1 MNKLTEEQIFKA
13 LEWHTNEEENDCIEC
28 PYKERKY
35 FGNCVEFLL
44 KDILNLLNRQKAEI
58 ERLKI
63 RNKTLTEITNNYDWK
78 FKKAKSEARK
88 EFAERVKPI
97 FKEMFDLMIDD
108 DEGKCI
114 IENCK
119 KHSSVPCMNEYCIKE
134 NKEAWLT
141 KIDNLLKEM
150 EGD

>member
-58 ERLKI
+58 ERLKYNLKAVLDERADHSDAI
-63 RNKTLTEITNNYDWK
+63 NEFIKRFEKKIKDVKFTIGQSWEIQS
-78 FKKAKSEARK
+78 ALK
-88 EFAERVKPI
+88 EVE
-97 FKEMFDLMIDD
+97 KEMVG
-108 DEGKCI
+108 EG
-114 IENCK
+114 
-119 KHSSVPCMNEYCIKE
+119 
-134 NKEAWLT
+134 
-141 KIDNLLKEM
+141 
-150 EGD
+150 